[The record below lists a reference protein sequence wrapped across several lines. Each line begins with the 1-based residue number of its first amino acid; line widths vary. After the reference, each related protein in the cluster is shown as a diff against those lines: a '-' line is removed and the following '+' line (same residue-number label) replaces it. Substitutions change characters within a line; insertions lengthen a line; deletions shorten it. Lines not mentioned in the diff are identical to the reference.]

1 MTTGPSA
8 RRADP
13 SPLERAVDEG
23 FLIIRASL
31 VVATANQVIRRA
43 LQERLPFDEEVATGF
58 VRAEIDRLTEEQL
71 EGARRLRRVR
81 RRTHRS
87 YGQSQHQFDYRVDD
101 VDALRLRE
109 ATHKALVKELGR
121 AGRDDAF
128 VAAVVDAARARAWD
142 DVGSTVVDRIG
153 WAAAPAPGYDE
164 GRDERLR
171 DLLDIDLAGLA
182 ERHDE
187 LGGPAGVGP
196 ADPTETGEATETGAP
211 TETGA

>member
-1 MTTGPSA
+1 VTTGPSA

-43 LQERLPFDEEVATGF
+43 LQERLPFDEAVATGF
-58 VRAEIDRLTEEQL
+58 VREEIGRLTDEQL

-101 VDALRLRE
+101 IDALRLRE

-121 AGRDDAF
+121 VGRDDAF

-153 WAAAPAPGYDE
+153 WAAAPAPGYDD

-171 DLLDIDLAGLA
+171 DLLEIDLAGLA
-182 ERHDE
+182 GRRDRQ
-187 LGGPAGVGP
+187 GDRGTGAPAEP
-196 ADPTETGEATETGAP
+196 ADPAEPGS
-211 TETGA
+211 

>member
-23 FLIIRASL
+23 YLIIRASL
-31 VVATANQVIRRA
+31 VVATKNQVIRRA
-43 LQERLPFDEEVATGF
+43 LQEKLPFDEEVAARF
-58 VRAEIDRLTEEQL
+58 VREEIARLVEEQL
-71 EGARRLRRVR
+71 EGARRLRRLR

-101 VDALRLRE
+101 LDALRLRE
-109 ATHKALVKELGR
+109 ATHKALVKRL
-121 AGRDDAF
+121 AHVGRDDGF
-128 VAAVVDAARARAWD
+128 VARVVDAARLRAWD
-142 DVGSTVVDRIG
+142 EVGSTVVDRIG

-171 DLLDIDLAGLA
+171 ALLDDDLAALSGRA
-182 ERHDE
+182 VEGDDQP
-187 LGGPAGVGP
+187 GVDDAAGSARP
-196 ADPTETGEATETGAP
+196 SRPR
-211 TETGA
+211 

>member
-1 MTTGPSA
+1 VTTGPSA

-43 LQERLPFDEEVATGF
+43 LQERLPFDEAVATGF
-58 VRAEIDRLTEEQL
+58 VREEIGRLTDEQL

-101 VDALRLRE
+101 IDALRLRE

-121 AGRDDAF
+121 VGRDDAF

-153 WAAAPAPGYDE
+153 WAAAPAPGYDD

-171 DLLDIDLAGLA
+171 DLLEIDLAGLA
-182 ERHDE
+182 GRGDRQ
-187 LGGPAGVGP
+187 GDRGTGAPAEP
-196 ADPTETGEATETGAP
+196 ADPAEPGS
-211 TETGA
+211 